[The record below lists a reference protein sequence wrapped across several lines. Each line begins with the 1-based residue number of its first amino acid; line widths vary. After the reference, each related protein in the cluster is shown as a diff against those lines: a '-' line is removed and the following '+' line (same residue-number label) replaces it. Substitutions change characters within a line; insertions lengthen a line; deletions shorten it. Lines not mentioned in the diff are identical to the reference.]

1 MAMDVPRGKEVARRK
16 LIRRIVYI
24 ALLVAAIPLITW
36 GLSRLKPA
44 APSVDRATVWIDT
57 VKRGPMVRDVRGLGT
72 LVVEQYMW
80 IPAEF
85 ESRVDKINFL
95 PGATVHPNDVIMVL
109 SEPDMELAAADLQ
122 WQIKAAQANLENLR
136 VTLESQQLAQKAT
149 TEQVKSDMEQA
160 QLQSDRDSQLTKL
173 GLKSDLD
180 TKLSVA
186 KSEELKGRYALSKEQ
201 LDISDKSIQAQM
213 DAQRVQIEKLE
224 AAYKLKKE
232 QVEQLTIRSATDG
245 TLTQLGT
252 TATPLEVG
260 MRVAPGTILA
270 KIAQPNKLKATLKIP
285 ETQVKDVAIG
295 QAASIDTR
303 NGIIP
308 GHVSRIDPA
317 AVNGTVDVDV
327 ARGRAAARS
336 AAGFERGWN
345 HHAGEVDRRGVRGP
359 AGGWA
364 AGRED
369 HAVQAGC
376 RQQRGA
382 ARSGFVG
389 AQFGEQYR
397 SGGRAE
403 GRGSGDL
410 VGYVG
415 AGRVQPNSAQLNRDR
430 KGAWGRGSWRLTKQL

>member
-24 ALLVAAIPLITW
+24 AILVAAIPLITW

-44 APSVDRATVWIDT
+44 APSVDRATVWIDS

-80 IPAEF
+80 VPAEF
-85 ESRVDKINFL
+85 ESRVEKINFL
-95 PGATVHPNDVIMVL
+95 PGAAVHPNQVIMVL
-109 SEPDMELAAADLQ
+109 SNPDMELAAADLE
-122 WQIKAAQANLENLR
+122 WQIKAAEANLENLR
-136 VTLESQQLAQKAT
+136 VTLESQQLAQKAV

-186 KSEELKGRYALSKEQ
+186 KSQELKGRYALSKEQ

-213 DAQRVQIEKLE
+213 DAQKVQIEKLQ

-232 QVEQLTIRSATDG
+232 QVEQLVIRSATDG

-295 QAASIDTR
+295 QVASIDTR

-327 ARGRAAARS
+327 TLEGALPPGARPDLSVDGTITL
-336 AAGFERGWN
+336 ERL
-345 HHAGEVDRRGVRGP
+345 AEVV
-359 AGGWA
+359 
-364 AGRED
+364 
-369 HAVQAGC
+369 
-376 RQQRGA
+376 
-382 ARSGFVG
+382 
-389 AQFGEQYR
+389 
-397 SGGRAE
+397 
-403 GRGSGDL
+403 
-410 VGYVG
+410 YVG
-415 AGRVQPNSAQLNRDR
+415 RPVVGQPGAKVTLFKLDADGKEAQRVQVALGRSSVNNIEVVDGLKVGDQVILSDMSSQDAYNRIRLN
-430 KGAWGRGSWRLTKQL
+430 

>member
-16 LIRRIVYI
+16 LIRRIIYI
-24 ALLVAAIPLITW
+24 VILVAAIPLITW

-44 APSVDRATVWIDT
+44 APSVDRATVWIDS

-80 IPAEF
+80 VPAEF
-85 ESRVDKINFL
+85 ESRVEKINFL
-95 PGATVHPNDVIMVL
+95 PGATLHTNDVLMVL
-109 SEPDMELAAADLQ
+109 SNHDMELAAKDLE
-122 WQIKAAQANLENLR
+122 WQIKAAEANLVNLR
-136 VTLESQQLAQKAT
+136 VQLQTQQLAQKAT

-160 QLQSDRDSQLTKL
+160 ELQADRDSQLTKL

-186 KSEELKGRYALSKEQ
+186 KYQELKGRYALSKEQ

-213 DAQRVQIEKLE
+213 DAQKVEIEKLQ
-224 AAYKLKKE
+224 AGYQLKKE
-232 QVEQLTIRSATDG
+232 QVDQLVIRSGTDG
-245 TLTQLGT
+245 TLTQLGA

-295 QAASIDTR
+295 QVASIDTR

-327 ARGRAAARS
+327 TLEGPLPQGARPDLSVDGTITL
-336 AAGFERGWN
+336 ERL
-345 HHAGEVDRRGVRGP
+345 ADVV
-359 AGGWA
+359 
-364 AGRED
+364 
-369 HAVQAGC
+369 
-376 RQQRGA
+376 
-382 ARSGFVG
+382 
-389 AQFGEQYR
+389 
-397 SGGRAE
+397 
-403 GRGSGDL
+403 
-410 VGYVG
+410 YVG
-415 AGRVQPNSAQLNRDR
+415 RPVVGQPGAKITLFKVDPDN
-430 KGAWGRGSWRLTKQL
+430 KGAERIPVSLGRSSVNNIEVVDGLKVGDQVILSDMSSQDQYNRIRLN

>member
-16 LIRRIVYI
+16 LIRRVIYI
-24 ALLVAAIPLITW
+24 MMLVAAIPLITW

-44 APSVDRATVWIDT
+44 APSVDRATVWIDS

-80 IPAEF
+80 VPAEF
-85 ESRVDKINFL
+85 ESRVEKINFL
-95 PGATVHPNDVIMVL
+95 PGATLHTNDVLMVL
-109 SEPDMELAAADLQ
+109 SNHDMELAAKDLE
-122 WQIKAAQANLENLR
+122 WQIKAAQANLVNLR
-136 VTLESQQLAQKAT
+136 VQLQTQQLAQKAT

-160 QLQSDRDSQLTKL
+160 ELQSDRDSQLTKL

-186 KSEELKGRYALSKEQ
+186 KYQELKGRYALSKEQ

-213 DAQRVQIEKLE
+213 DAQKVEIEKLQAGYE
-224 AAYKLKKE
+224 LKKE
-232 QVEQLTIRSATDG
+232 QVDQLVIRSGTDG
-245 TLTQLGT
+245 TLTQLGA

-295 QAASIDTR
+295 QVASIDTR

-327 ARGRAAARS
+327 TLEGPLPQGARPDLSVDGTITL
-336 AAGFERGWN
+336 ERL
-345 HHAGEVDRRGVRGP
+345 ADVV
-359 AGGWA
+359 
-364 AGRED
+364 
-369 HAVQAGC
+369 
-376 RQQRGA
+376 
-382 ARSGFVG
+382 
-389 AQFGEQYR
+389 
-397 SGGRAE
+397 
-403 GRGSGDL
+403 
-410 VGYVG
+410 YVG
-415 AGRVQPNSAQLNRDR
+415 RPVVGQPGAKITLFKVDPDN
-430 KGAWGRGSWRLTKQL
+430 KGAERIPVSLGRSSVNNIEVVDGLKVGDQVILSDMSSQDQYNRIRLN

>member
-16 LIRRIVYI
+16 LIRRIVYLVI
-24 ALLVAAIPLITW
+24 LLAAIPMIFL

-44 APSVDRATVWIDT
+44 APSVDRATVWIDA

-95 PGATVHPNDVIMVL
+95 PGASVHPNDVIMVL

-122 WQIKAAQANLENLR
+122 WQIKAAQANLENLK
-136 VTLESQQLAQKAT
+136 VTLETQQLAQKAT

-160 QLQSDRDSQLTKL
+160 ELQSDRDSQLTKL

-186 KSEELKGRYALSKEQ
+186 KWQELKGRYALSKQQ

-213 DAQRVQIEKLE
+213 DAQKVQVEKLE

-252 TATPLEVG
+252 TAMPLEVG

-327 ARGRAAARS
+327 ALDGALPPGARPDLSVDGTITLERLSDVVYVGRPVV
-336 AAGFERGWN
+336 GQP
-345 HHAGEVDRRGVRGP
+345 HAKITLFKLDAEGKEAQRVPVSL
-359 AGGWA
+359 
-364 AGRED
+364 GRESVNNIEVVD
-369 HAVQAGC
+369 GLK
-376 RQQRGA
+376 
-382 ARSGFVG
+382 VG
-389 AQFGEQYR
+389 DQVILSDMSSQDAYNR
-397 SGGRAE
+397 IR
-403 GRGSGDL
+403 
-410 VGYVG
+410 
-415 AGRVQPNSAQLNRDR
+415 LN
-430 KGAWGRGSWRLTKQL
+430 